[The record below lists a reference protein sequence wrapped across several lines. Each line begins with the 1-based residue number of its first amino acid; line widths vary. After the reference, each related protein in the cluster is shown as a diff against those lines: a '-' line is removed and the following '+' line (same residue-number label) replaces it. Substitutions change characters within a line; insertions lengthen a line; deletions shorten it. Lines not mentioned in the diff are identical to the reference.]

1 MIPVIIRFIATEPS
15 SFTCL
20 FYKAY
25 NLEPSGV
32 HTGHCNFESVGRVTL
47 RSVISSNYYLH
58 MILSI
63 QKTCYLFNILI

>member
-1 MIPVIIRFIATEPS
+1 MIPVIRFIATEPS

-32 HTGHCNFESVGRVTL
+32 HTGHCNFESVEL
-47 RSVISSNYYLH
+47 RLDR
-58 MILSI
+58 
-63 QKTCYLFNILI
+63 LFPQTIIYI